1 VSVVVI
7 GLNHRTAPLDLLER
21 TAIDDARL
29 PKVLHDLCSRQHL
42 SEAVVLST
50 CNRTEVYAVAERF
63 HAGYEDV
70 RNFFSDLSFLSSEDF
85 AGHLYIHY
93 DDAAVTHLFSVAAG
107 LDSAVIGESEIL
119 GQVGAAW
126 ELARNEGTTA
136 SALNLV
142 FRHALEVGKRVRT
155 ETGIGRGI
163 TSVAQAAVAMATD
176 RLGSLSGRRV
186 LLLGAGE
193 MAETMAVAIAS
204 AGEVDVVVAN
214 RTWDTAQTL
223 AERFDGRAVRLSD
236 LPTELAQTDV
246 LLTSTGATTI
256 MLEHA
261 DLTAAMARRDGRPL
275 LIVDIAMPRDVDP
288 SAGDIE
294 GVTLL
299 DMDDLRRFVDVGL
312 AARHREATRARG
324 LIEEELVRYRA
335 MTSAREAAPIVTAL
349 RDRAESIRQA
359 ELRRMQARL
368 GDLDERQRAAV
379 DAVTKGIVSKLL
391 HDPTVRLKDASGT
404 AKGDRL
410 GEALR
415 DLFDL

>member
-29 PKVLHDLCSRQHL
+29 PKILHDLCARQHL

-70 RNFFSDLSFLSSEDF
+70 RNFFTDLSFLPTEEF
-85 AGHLYIHY
+85 AGHLYVHY
-93 DDAAVTHLFSVAAG
+93 DDAAVTHLFAVAAG
-107 LDSAVIGESEIL
+107 LDSAVVGESEIL

-126 ELARNEGTTA
+126 DLARAEGATATT
-136 SALNLV
+136 LNLL

-163 TSVAQAAVAMATD
+163 TSVAQAAVAMATE
-176 RLGSLSGRRV
+176 RLGTLAGRRV

-193 MAETMAVAIAS
+193 MAEGMAVAVGS
-204 AGEVDVVVAN
+204 AGGVEVVVAN
-214 RTWDTAQTL
+214 RTWDTAQAL
-223 AERFDGRAVRLSD
+223 AARCDGRAVRLSD
-236 LPTELAQTDV
+236 LPAELAQADL
-246 LLTSTGATTI
+246 LLTSTGATNI

-261 DLTAAMARRDGRPL
+261 DLTTAMARREGQPL
-275 LIVDIAMPRDVDP
+275 LVVDIAMPRDVDP
-288 SAGDIE
+288 AAGDID

-299 DMDDLRRFVDVGL
+299 DMDDLRRFADVGV
-312 AARHREATRARG
+312 AERHRESTRVRAI
-324 LIEEELVRYRA
+324 IEEELVRYR
-335 MTSAREAAPIVTAL
+335 TLTTAREAAPLVAAL
-349 RDRAESIRQA
+349 HDRAESIRRT
-359 ELRRMQARL
+359 ELERMDGRFA
-368 GDLDERQRAAV
+368 GLDDRQRAAV
-379 DAVTKGIVSKLL
+379 EALSKGIVAKLL

-410 GEALR
+410 AEALR

>member
-1 VSVVVI
+1 M
-7 GLNHRTAPLDLLER
+7 
-21 TAIDDARL
+21 
-29 PKVLHDLCSRQHL
+29 
-42 SEAVVLST
+42 VLST

-70 RNFFSDLSFLSSEDF
+70 RNFFTDLLFLPPDEF
-85 AGHLYIHY
+85 AGHLYVHY

-107 LDSAVIGESEIL
+107 LDSAVVGESEIL
-119 GQVGAAW
+119 GQVGDAW
-126 ELARNEGTTA
+126 ELARAQGSTA
-136 SALNLV
+136 STLNLL

-176 RLGSLSGRRV
+176 RLGTLVGRRV

-193 MAETMAVAIAS
+193 MAEGMAVAIAG
-204 AGEVDVVVAN
+204 AGTVEVVVAN
-214 RTWDTAQTL
+214 RTWSTAKAL
-223 AERFDGRAVRLSD
+223 AERFDGRAIRLTD
-236 LPTELAQTDV
+236 LPAELAQADV

-261 DLTAAMARRDGRPL
+261 DLDTAMARRDERPL

-288 SAGDIE
+288 SAGDID

-299 DMDDLRRFVDVGL
+299 DMDDLRSFADAGVAQRRRE
-312 AARHREATRARG
+312 AARAG
-324 LIEEELVRYRA
+324 FVIEEELVRYRA
-335 MTSAREAAPIVTAL
+335 LTTAREAAPLVTAL
-349 RDRAESIRQA
+349 RDRAESIRVA
-359 ELRRMQARL
+359 ELARLDARL
-368 GDLDERQRAAV
+368 GDLDDAQRDAV
-379 DAVTKGIVSKLL
+379 EAVTKGIVAKLL
-391 HDPTVRLKDASGT
+391 HDPTVRLKDSSGT

-410 GEALR
+410 SDALR